1 MNKLLIFFFIFNYN
15 NIFRC
20 YFTYSINLKENN
32 FTNKCEIFCN
42 EKGGKCINNL
52 TCICYYN
59 YDTIY
64 FKDPIKLCN
73 YKKFNKYYSA
83 FTELLI
89 GFGFGHFLCD
99 RILSGYIRLIIQL
112 LICFLISCFLSV
124 SIRIN
129 YELNDSSL
137 LKKTTKI
144 SVYVVLFLFFW
155 RFFDFIFFITN
166 KYKDGNNIDL
176 Y

>member
-20 YFTYSINLKENN
+20 YFTYSNNLKENN

-52 TCICYYN
+52 TCICNYN

-64 FKDPIKLCN
+64 YKDPIKLCN
-73 YKKFNKYYSA
+73 YKKYNKYYSA
-83 FTELLI
+83 FSELFI

-99 RILSGYIRLIIQL
+99 RILSGYIRLFIQL
-112 LICFLISCFLSV
+112 LICVLLSFFLSISV
-124 SIRIN
+124 RIN

-137 LKKTTKI
+137 LNKTTKI
-144 SVYVVLFLFFW
+144 SFFVVLLLFFW
-155 RFFDFIFFITN
+155 RFLDFIFFITN
-166 KYKDGNNIDL
+166 RYKDGNNIDL